1 MPRIAR
7 SATARRACPRETSG
21 AAFIRPRRT
30 LPKPRRS
37 TTPAELF
44 WTVKHGIKMSGMPAW
59 SDHSEE
65 ELWATVAFLE
75 KLPRM
80 SEQEYAGLV
89 IASMAHGGHHH

>member
-1 MPRIAR
+1 
-7 SATARRACPRETSG
+7 
-21 AAFIRPRRT
+21 
-30 LPKPRRS
+30 
-37 TTPAELF
+37 
-44 WTVKHGIKMSGMPAW
+44 MSGMPAW